1 MQFWIHL
8 DTSLMIDLRDIR
20 VEAGGPFRK
29 LLLPTTWL
37 CYLVDG

>member
-1 MQFWIHL
+1 
-8 DTSLMIDLRDIR
+8 MIDLRDIR

-37 CYLVDG
+37 GYLVDG